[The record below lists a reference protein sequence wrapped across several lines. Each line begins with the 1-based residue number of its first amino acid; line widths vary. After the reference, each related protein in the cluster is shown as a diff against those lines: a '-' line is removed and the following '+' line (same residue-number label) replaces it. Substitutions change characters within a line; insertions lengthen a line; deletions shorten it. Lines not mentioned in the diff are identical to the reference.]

1 MTADELPEL
10 RSGDRIKFERAKA
23 AGLPYSV
30 TVVEVLPTGTHPK
43 VGEHGRGSVV
53 VETPAGRRRT
63 LGVHRLGLN
72 DDGVRVV
79 TTEEQEQE
87 QETDGR

>member
-1 MTADELPEL
+1 MTDDELPEL
-10 RSGDRIKFERAKA
+10 RAGDRIEFERARA
-23 AGLPYSV
+23 VGLPYSV
-30 TVVEVLPTGTHPK
+30 RVVEVLPTGTHPE
-43 VGEHGRGSVV
+43 VGDHDRDSVV

-79 TTEEQEQE
+79 TAEEQEADQ
-87 QETDGR
+87 